1 MESATPTK
9 DQIRNPASFDAM
21 RRFTGPRHHFR
32 GGWAASDMTARL
44 LCKNRRRRRRPKAL
58 VFLWI
63 EMRSFIM
70 VTLIMLPMV
79 LIDVLLL
86 IEAVSIT
93 RHPYF

>member
-1 MESATPTK
+1 
-9 DQIRNPASFDAM
+9 
-21 RRFTGPRHHFR
+21 
-32 GGWAASDMTARL
+32 
-44 LCKNRRRRRRPKAL
+44 
-58 VFLWI
+58 
-63 EMRSFIM
+63 M